1 MRTLS
6 PVFPRPPP
14 SDFAECMRSLG
25 YPRIISMENFRNP
38 NFELV
43 ADCLDWLVS
52 RYDETANIDDDIS
65 TESDRVFFLKAVAQ
79 VFMSKARI
87 KLNLKRLY
95 AADGC
100 AARLSPLRVPNL
112 RPRSPSR
119 SSDPSRSSCLPRRA
133 RRRLAVKELLKIA
146 NLLYQATAQ
155 ADDAENEPPDVVDAS
170 GAKTFDVKLTRQLAS
185 EITRRGAEMHDAL
198 GEEQELRDA
207 RLRAINR
214 NMDVQDIEQ
223 QVHEQIVAV
232 RDNVE
237 NVERAL
243 ANLDKD
249 EKSLEGKIEKRR
261 AELERSEKRLSTLK
275 SVRPAYMDEYERLQE
290 GLQDLYVAYLER
302 HRNLA
307 YLESELDAHRA
318 EEDERSRERDA
329 AMQKMQRRLREE
341 ELKVLRGEERV
352 DEAEEFDEEEFDAK
366 HSPGMSAKTSG
377 AGAAAGARAAGKRFG
392 LGGGVVG
399 GARKP
404 EAVVGSMMGGDEDDD
419 FSDGSSDDG
428 IRDEDGG
435 SSSDDN
441 DF

>member
-1 MRTLS
+1 
-6 PVFPRPPP
+6 
-14 SDFAECMRSLG
+14 MRSLG

-65 TESDRVFFLKAVAQ
+65 TESDRVFFLKAIAQ

-100 AARLSPLRVPNL
+100 AALLPPRRIHSLFSTGSVLLRDPRPPNDPSRRTSL
-112 RPRSPSR
+112 AARAPDWPSR
-119 SSDPSRSSCLPRRA
+119 SFSRSPIYCTRPPRR
-133 RRRLAVKELLKIA
+133 RTTPRTNPLL
-146 NLLYQATAQ
+146 
-155 ADDAENEPPDVVDAS
+155 VVDS
-170 GAKTFDVKLTRQLAS
+170 TGAKPFDVKLTRQLAS

-232 RDNVE
+232 RENVE
-237 NVERAL
+237 NVGRAL

-249 EKSLEGKIEKRR
+249 ENSLEGKIEKRR
-261 AELERSEKRLSTLK
+261 AELERAEKRLSTLE

-307 YLESELDAHRA
+307 HLESELDAHRA
-318 EEDERSRERDA
+318 EEDERSRERRRGDAEDA
-329 AMQKMQRRLREE
+329 ATTEGGGAE
-341 ELKVLRGEERV
+341 GIARG
-352 DEAEEFDEEEFDAK
+352 
-366 HSPGMSAKTSG
+366 
-377 AGAAAGARAAGKRFG
+377 GARGR
-392 LGGGVVG
+392 GGGV
-399 GARKP
+399 R
-404 EAVVGSMMGGDEDDD
+404 
-419 FSDGSSDDG
+419 
-428 IRDEDGG
+428 
-435 SSSDDN
+435 
-441 DF
+441 